1 VFFAQPPAR
10 RPRTRTRTRT
20 RTRPAAARLVP
31 AIPAVPAVSA
41 VRAIPAL
48 SAVLAATAAL
58 AVLTGCSSAAGTDA
72 PRPATPPPAATTTA
86 TTTTPA
92 GASRPVAAAARPRPA
107 APTEVA
113 IPSLGI
119 SAPLM
124 TLGLQADG
132 TVQVPPPDQRATA
145 GWYTGGAVPGEA
157 GAAVIIGHNSTR
169 YGKAVFYRLK
179 DIATGADITV
189 TNARGQATH
198 FTVTA
203 VDSVSKK
210 SFPTQKVYGPTSA
223 HALRLI
229 TCDGAFDAAGHPV
242 DNLIVYAT
250 QT

>member
-1 VFFAQPPAR
+1 MSFAQPPVR
-10 RPRTRTRTRT
+10 RPRRRPVAARPVLAG
-20 RTRPAAARLVP
+20 PAAL
-31 AIPAVPAVSA
+31 AVA
-41 VRAIPAL
+41 
-48 SAVLAATAAL
+48 AAL

-72 PRPATPPPAATTTA
+72 PPPTPPVTAGTTA
-86 TTTTPA
+86 GTGTAGTTA
-92 GASRPVAAAARPRPA
+92 GAGSPVAAATRPRPA

-124 TLGLQADG
+124 SLGLQADG
-132 TVQVPPPDQRATA
+132 TVQVPPPDKRMTA
-145 GWYTGGAVPGEA
+145 GWYTGGAVPGQA

-179 DIATGADITV
+179 DIATGAAITV
-189 TNARGQATH
+189 TDARGKTAH
-198 FTVTA
+198 FTVTS

-210 SFPTQKVYGPTSA
+210 SFPTQQVYGPTHD

-229 TCDGAFDAAGHPV
+229 TCDGAFDAHGHPV
-242 DNLIVYAT
+242 DNLIVYAR